1 MAAMAQITHC
11 TAVRRCG
18 AAAGDWAIL
27 LDFPLNLNFQVVW
40 HSRVEDFMMLDQ
52 SAIVTKKREGKRSK
66 MWIVFV
72 IGAVLS
78 WGVYGPALHKGQTQ
92 LGNPLKALLCVGF
105 AYFLIGVLVPVAGLS
120 SQGGLSGFNAGG
132 TVWSIIGGALGALG
146 AVCIIWAFKAGGIP
160 NYVMPL
166 VFGGAPLVNV
176 LVSMAMHPPKNAPHP
191 LLYVGFLLAAAGGGI
206 VLYYKP
212 S

>member
-1 MAAMAQITHC
+1 MT
-11 TAVRRCG
+11 
-18 AAAGDWAIL
+18 
-27 LDFPLNLNFQVVW
+27 
-40 HSRVEDFMMLDQ
+40 
-52 SAIVTKKREGKRSK
+52 
-66 MWIVFV
+66 WIVFV

-92 LGNPLKALLCVGF
+92 LGNPLKALLCVGI
-105 AYFLIGVLVPVAGLS
+105 AYFLIGVIVPVAGLA
-120 SQGGLSGFNAGG
+120 SQGGVAGFNTSGSI
-132 TVWSIIGGALGALG
+132 WSGIGGALGALG

-176 LVSMAMHPPKNAPHP
+176 LVSMAMHPPKNAPSP
-191 LLYVGFLLAAAGGGI
+191 LLYLGFLMAAAGGGL